1 MLLRIHLR
9 ALNIVVEFLFL
20 VRFQGYSQGM
30 NPEGGGAIRGGYM
43 DRGMGY
49 HGHRPYG
56 RPYQPRY
63 VYIKT
68 ARSSHY
74 KYYLYINLCHQLYDP
89 PVYL

>member
-1 MLLRIHLR
+1 
-9 ALNIVVEFLFL
+9 
-20 VRFQGYSQGM
+20 M

-63 VYIKT
+63 VYI
-68 ARSSHY
+68 
-74 KYYLYINLCHQLYDP
+74 YIDVRP
-89 PVYL
+89 S

>member
-1 MLLRIHLR
+1 M
-9 ALNIVVEFLFL
+9 NFSFL

-63 VYIKT
+63 VYI
-68 ARSSHY
+68 
-74 KYYLYINLCHQLYDP
+74 
-89 PVYL
+89 

>member
-1 MLLRIHLR
+1 MLLY
-9 ALNIVVEFLFL
+9 FYFL

-63 VYIKT
+63 VYTHTHASVFELK
-68 ARSSHY
+68 
-74 KYYLYINLCHQLYDP
+74 YLYVNFMSST
-89 PVYL
+89 